1 MLSSDGV
8 NALRSFPGR
17 GVRIW
22 GARTTSEDPDW
33 RYVNVRRLFIML
45 RRSLEEGTQW
55 AVFEPNESVTWERL
69 SRDISQFLNSL
80 WEKGYFSGDNPE
92 ASFFVKC
99 DESTNTAEE
108 RDAGRMVMQIG
119 VAPAVPTEYIIFDVV
134 QKIGDQASEAGG
146 A

>member
-1 MLSSDGV
+1 MTGV
-8 NALRSFPGR
+8 QTCALP
-17 GVRIW
+17 I
-22 GARTTSEDPDW
+22 
-33 RYVNVRRLFIML
+33 Y
-45 RRSLEEGTQW
+45 
-55 AVFEPNESVTWERL
+55 
-69 SRDISQFLNSL
+69 
-80 WEKGYFSGDNPE
+80 NPE